1 MLDVAGGERAVVPE
15 RRSAARPHGSL
26 CKDIEL
32 YVGGQA
38 RDGSSDI
45 VHEHLDAI
53 ALPDAEGDS
62 LAVHILPCLGADG
75 DVDSDL
81 HIHGCLPQMDWP
93 LLLCPRSLERASRLA
108 RRLCH

>member
-1 MLDVAGGERAVVPE
+1 MLDVAGGERAVVTE

-38 RDGSSDI
+38 VDGSSDI
-45 VHEHLDAI
+45 VHEHLDAV
-53 ALPDAEGDS
+53 ARPDVEGDS
-62 LAVHILPCLGADG
+62 LAVHILPCFGADG

-81 HIHGCLPQMDWP
+81 HVHWP
-93 LLLCPRSLERASRLA
+93 LLFCPRSLERAGSRFA